1 MGEAYWR
8 SLKRFDDIRKEEGE
22 EGKVEE
28 NGAEEYFNSLL
39 ELEQTPSLLV
49 CEPFR
54 GQARCPGSAEP
65 PGGSHSSCI
74 LPEGRAEWCHGHGQ
88 GLLVLGHQ
96 YELERTRALDYGQ
109 R

>member
-1 MGEAYWR
+1 MGEAHWR

-28 NGAEEYFNSLL
+28 NGAEEYCNSLL

-54 GQARCPGSAEP
+54 GQGRCPGSVEP
-65 PGGSHSSCI
+65 PVARTAAAFC
-74 LPEGRAEWCHGHGQ
+74 LREGRSGAMGMARVSLYWVTSTS
-88 GLLVLGHQ
+88 LNSP
-96 YELERTRALDYGQ
+96 EL
-109 R
+109 